1 MKVLKFFV
9 LFAFAATIVSCSND
23 DGPAPVTFEFNKANL
38 LGNYQLESLQSKETK
53 TQNVNGFDVTTVTEK
68 LASTI
73 DFSFEFS
80 SDDQVTLNGNYVIG
94 ETKTQGTQQT
104 DTTYIVNVNLLETPY
119 SINEEDKTLTLDN
132 KTYEVVNFSENGF
145 NLKIHLEETLQ
156 NGTRV
161 YTEEL
166 RLNK

>member
-9 LFAFAATIVSCSND
+9 LFTFVAAIASCSSD
-23 DGPAPVTFEFNKANL
+23 DDTAAPAYEFNKANL

-73 DFSFEFS
+73 NFSFEFS
-80 SDDQVTLNGNYVIG
+80 SDDQVTLNGNYVID

-104 DTTYIVNVNLLETPY
+104 DTTYIVDVNLLETPY
-119 SINEEDKTLTLDN
+119 SINEEDKTFTLDN

-145 NLKIHLEETLQ
+145 NLKLHLEETLQ
-156 NGTRV
+156 NGTRI